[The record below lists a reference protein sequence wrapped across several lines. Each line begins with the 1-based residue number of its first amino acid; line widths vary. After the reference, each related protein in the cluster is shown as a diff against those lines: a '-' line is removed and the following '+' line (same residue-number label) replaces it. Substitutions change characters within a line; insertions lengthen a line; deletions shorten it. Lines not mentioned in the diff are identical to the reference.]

1 MSAEVPVGGPPAL
14 SRSLSSVELIA
25 CETCGAKQRN
35 AAGQSRGEQLFAEL
49 QKQQAERQAE
59 LGSRADPQPSPPI
72 TLSQVRCLWVCKEK
86 CAVHL
91 RSPGRVGYVLA
102 VEPDEVSARA
112 LLDYAKLYAESAD
125 GAVPFKQWPAALRG
139 HFLCRIPKTS
149 AESAEITQASPEKIA

>member
-1 MSAEVPVGGPPAL
+1 MSAEVPVGGPQPL
-14 SRSLSSVELIA
+14 SRSPLSSAVELIA

-49 QKQQAERQAE
+49 QKQQPARAAEH
-59 LGSRADPQPSPPI
+59 I

-102 VEPDEVSARA
+102 VEPDEISASA
-112 LLDYAKLYAESAD
+112 LLDYAKLYAQSAD
-125 GAVPFKQWPAALRG
+125 GAVPFKQWPDALRG
-139 HFLCRIPKTS
+139 QFVCRVPKLQEV
-149 AESAEITQASPEKIA
+149 AENPPISEKIA